1 MASQTRL
8 KPTALTWLAHR
19 DPERW
24 IWPNTGKPHIT
35 QIARDA
41 GISRVTLHRM
51 VRDGYRPSQQTEDRL
66 CDLAVSTGVGHR
78 RAKDALFGPVEIEK
92 FEAAA

>member
-8 KPTALTWLAHR
+8 KPTALTWLAQR

-24 IWPNTGKPHIT
+24 IWPNSGKPHIT
-35 QIARDA
+35 RIARDA

-51 VRDGYRPSQQTEDRL
+51 ARGDYTPSQKTEDLL
-66 CDLAVSTGVGHR
+66 CDLAVSTGIGYR
-78 RAKDALFGPVEIEK
+78 RAKDVLFGPVEVDN
-92 FEAAA
+92 FETAA

>member
-8 KPTALTWLAHR
+8 KPTALIWLAHR
-19 DPERW
+19 NPERW

-35 QIARDA
+35 RIARDA

-51 VRDGYRPSQQTEDRL
+51 ARGNYTPSQQTEDRL
-66 CDLAVSTGVGHR
+66 CDLAVSTGIGHR
-78 RAKDALFGPVEIEK
+78 RAKDVLFGPVEIK
-92 FEAAA
+92 DFEVAA